1 MSDRVYI
8 IAEAGVNH
16 NGDLILARKLIDV
29 ASEAGADAVKFQSF
43 KADKTISKDSKK
55 ADYQEKTTAQE
66 ETQYEMI
73 KRLELSYEDHVELI
87 NHANQRNIKFLSTP
101 FDPDSLE
108 LLTSLGMDTIKI
120 ASGEITNYP
129 LLSKIGMLNQ
139 RVIISTGMAR
149 LGEIEAALDFLE
161 LSGTEKDNISVLHC
175 NTEYPTPMI
184 DVNLNAMI
192 TIRDAFNVRVGYS
205 DHTLGIEVPIAAVAM
220 GAKIIEKHF
229 TLDREMEGPDHK
241 ASLEPE
247 ELKRMVTA
255 IRNIEAALG
264 DGIKQPSF
272 SEQKNIEKVRK
283 SIFINK
289 NLLQDHV
296 LGIDDISIKRPGD
309 GISPVYFRSIL
320 GKKLIKDLKQDHKLS
335 WNDFK

>member
-309 GISPVYFRSIL
+309 GISPVYFRSII